1 MNTAVNA
8 EPAAS
13 AALLHVPSCG
23 DRPGVLSSCL
33 AHLHGSDIAAFER
46 AYLYSE
52 RAHAGQFRKDGKPY
66 ITHPLAVAEILA
78 EWRLDAQTLIAAL
91 LHDVVEDTG
100 VTQEL
105 VDQVFGPLIGRLVEN
120 LTDISKPTDGNRRT
134 RKALDLAHTA
144 KSDPLAKSVK
154 LADLV
159 ANARDITTQDPDFAR
174 VWLREKAALLEVLG
188 DGDPGLLAL
197 AYQTLNQCRAQLKDR

>member
-1 MNTAVNA
+1 MNNKTYTIVDLADAFANA
-8 EPAAS
+8 
-13 AALLHVPSCG
+13 
-23 DRPGVLSSCL
+23 
-33 AHLHGSDIAAFER
+33 
-46 AYLYSE
+46 
-52 RAHAGQFRKDGKPY
+52 AHASIQQTRKYSGEPY
-66 ITHPLAVAEILA
+66 INHPRQVRQILLDHATGPVLPEQELAAI
-78 EWRLDAQTLIAAL
+78 